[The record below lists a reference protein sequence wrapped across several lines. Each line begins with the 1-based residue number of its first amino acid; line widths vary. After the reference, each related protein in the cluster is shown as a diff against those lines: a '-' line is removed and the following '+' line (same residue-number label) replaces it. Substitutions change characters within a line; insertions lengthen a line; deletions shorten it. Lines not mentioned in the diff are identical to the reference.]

1 MRGNLTIHFSSL
13 VADTI
18 SVHGLEFAVRYYFAR
33 LPKFEARF
41 FVQQAFL
48 SLQPN

>member
-1 MRGNLTIHFSSL
+1 MRGSGSIRFSAM

-33 LPKFEARF
+33 LPKYEARF
-41 FVQQAFL
+41 FIMQAYL
-48 SLQPN
+48 SLNR